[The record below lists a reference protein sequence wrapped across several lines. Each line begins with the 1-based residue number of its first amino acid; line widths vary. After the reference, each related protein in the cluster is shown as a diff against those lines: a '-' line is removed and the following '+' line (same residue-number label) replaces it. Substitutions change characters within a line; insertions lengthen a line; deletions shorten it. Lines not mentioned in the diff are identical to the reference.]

1 MTDVLNNVELTDVAE
16 MVYLKDDRSLKFYQ
30 TSMDNMKNTLKQ
42 LEEKE
47 QEKTLP
53 EKDLNEKHL
62 DKVKKNLSK
71 LENVEYVYT
80 NETNYLDLG
89 CHKLK
94 EKEIMVENTRVNDNV
109 LNGLIN
115 ELIVAGKL
123 EQKNILTLDLSNL
136 DNLDNNLVEPVGEA
150 TIPTAQEENEVVV
163 SPTVIE
169 ENNEEKQEQEFDLS
183 GYLKDLEKEQEKEEE
198 VTTNAWTTEEVE
210 KNNVESET
218 EIDVPVVDQYSEIDN
233 NNNDNMFEFTTDLSK
248 DLERI
253 RKNVEDKEVLPQ
265 KEEITEDEE
274 LDGLLDKIS
283 SLEEQENT
291 IELNVKKLE
300 EARLAK
306 EKEAREAEEREKE
319 LNKKLSDMIKFY
331 KDKLTEREKTIAKAE
346 EEAKKLEETI
356 TNQEELINSKKET
369 ISQAEAKI
377 DKLTKT
383 MEKYGL

>member
-16 MVYLKDDRSLKFYQ
+16 MVYLKDNRSLKFYQ

-47 QEKTLP
+47 RELTLP

-233 NNNDNMFEFTTDLSK
+233 NNDNMFEFTTDLSK

-274 LDGLLDKIS
+274 LDVLLDKIS

>member
-1 MTDVLNNVELTDVAE
+1 MKDVLNNVELTDVAE

-47 QEKTLP
+47 IEKTLP

-169 ENNEEKQEQEFDLS
+169 ESNEEKQEQEFDLS

-210 KNNVESET
+210 KNNVESKT
-218 EIDVPVVDQYSEIDN
+218 EIDVPVVDQYSEID

>member
-16 MVYLKDDRSLKFYQ
+16 MVYLKDNRSLKFYQ
-30 TSMDNMKNTLKQ
+30 TSMDNMKNTLKE

-47 QEKTLP
+47 REKTLP

-198 VTTNAWTTEEVE
+198 ATTNAWTTEEVE
-210 KNNVESET
+210 NNNLESKT
-218 EIDVPVVDQYSEIDN
+218 EIDVPVVDQYNEID
-233 NNNDNMFEFTTDLSK
+233 NNDNMFEFTTDLSK
-248 DLERI
+248 DLEEI

>member
-30 TSMDNMKNTLKQ
+30 TSMDNMKNTLKE
-42 LEEKE
+42 LSEKE
-47 QEKTLP
+47 IEKTLP

-198 VTTNAWTTEEVE
+198 PTTNAWTTEEVE
-210 KNNVESET
+210 KSNVESKT
-218 EIDVPVVDQYSEIDN
+218 EIDVPVVDQYSEID
-233 NNNDNMFEFTTDLSK
+233 NNDNMFEFTTDLSK

>member
-30 TSMDNMKNTLKQ
+30 TSMDNMKNTLKE

-47 QEKTLP
+47 IENTLP

-115 ELIVAGKL
+115 ELIVTGKL

-169 ENNEEKQEQEFDLS
+169 ENNEGKQEQEFDLS

-210 KNNVESET
+210 KNNVESKT
-218 EIDVPVVDQYSEIDN
+218 EIDVPVVDQYSEID

>member
-30 TSMDNMKNTLKQ
+30 TSMDNMKNTLKE
-42 LEEKE
+42 LSEKE

-169 ENNEEKQEQEFDLS
+169 ENNEEKQEEKFDLS

-210 KNNVESET
+210 KNNVKSET
-218 EIDVPVVDQYSEIDN
+218 EIDVPVVDQYSEID

>member
-198 VTTNAWTTEEVE
+198 PTTNAWTTEEVE

-218 EIDVPVVDQYSEIDN
+218 EIDVPVVDQYSEID

>member
-30 TSMDNMKNTLKQ
+30 TSMDNMKNTLKE

-136 DNLDNNLVEPVGEA
+136 DSLDNNLVEPVGEA

-183 GYLKDLEKEQEKEEE
+183 GYLKELEQEQEKEEE
-198 VTTNAWTTEEVE
+198 PTKNAWTT
-210 KNNVESET
+210 
-218 EIDVPVVDQYSEIDN
+218 
-233 NNNDNMFEFTTDLSK
+233 
-248 DLERI
+248 
-253 RKNVEDKEVLPQ
+253 
-265 KEEITEDEE
+265 
-274 LDGLLDKIS
+274 
-283 SLEEQENT
+283 
-291 IELNVKKLE
+291 
-300 EARLAK
+300 
-306 EKEAREAEEREKE
+306 
-319 LNKKLSDMIKFY
+319 
-331 KDKLTEREKTIAKAE
+331 
-346 EEAKKLEETI
+346 
-356 TNQEELINSKKET
+356 
-369 ISQAEAKI
+369 
-377 DKLTKT
+377 
-383 MEKYGL
+383 

>member
-210 KNNVESET
+210 KNNVESKT
-218 EIDVPVVDQYSEIDN
+218 EIDVPVVDQYSEID

>member
-1 MTDVLNNVELTDVAE
+1 MKDVLNNVELTDVAE

-30 TSMDNMKNTLKQ
+30 TSMDNMKNTLKE

-47 QEKTLP
+47 IELTLP

-169 ENNEEKQEQEFDLS
+169 ENNEGKQEQEFDLS

-210 KNNVESET
+210 KNNVESKT
-218 EIDVPVVDQYSEIDN
+218 EIDVPVVDQYSEID

>member
-1 MTDVLNNVELTDVAE
+1 MKDVLNNVELTDVAE
-16 MVYLKDDRSLKFYQ
+16 MVYLKDNRSLKFYQ
-30 TSMDNMKNTLKQ
+30 TSMDNMKNTLKE

-47 QEKTLP
+47 RELTLP

-183 GYLKDLEKEQEKEEE
+183 GYLKDLEKEQEKEEK

-210 KNNVESET
+210 KNNVESKT
-218 EIDVPVVDQYSEIDN
+218 EIDVPVVDQYSEID

>member
-47 QEKTLP
+47 IEKTLP

-115 ELIVAGKL
+115 ELIVTGKL
-123 EQKNILTLDLSNL
+123 EQKNILKLDLSNL

-150 TIPTAQEENEVVV
+150 TIPTAQEENEVVL

-210 KNNVESET
+210 KNNVESKT
-218 EIDVPVVDQYSEIDN
+218 EIDVPVVDQYSEID

>member
-1 MTDVLNNVELTDVAE
+1 MKDVLNNVELTDVAE

-47 QEKTLP
+47 RELTLP

-233 NNNDNMFEFTTDLSK
+233 NNDNMFEFTTDLSK

-274 LDGLLDKIS
+274 LDVLLDKIS

>member
-16 MVYLKDDRSLKFYQ
+16 MVYLKDNRSLKFYQ
-30 TSMDNMKNTLKQ
+30 TSMDNMKNTLKE

-47 QEKTLP
+47 RELTLP

-169 ENNEEKQEQEFDLS
+169 ENNEEQQEQEFDLS

-198 VTTNAWTTEEVE
+198 ATTNAWTTEEVE
-210 KNNVESET
+210 KNDLESKT
-218 EIDVPVVDQYSEIDN
+218 GIDVPVVDQYSEID
-233 NNNDNMFEFTTDLSK
+233 NNDNMFEFTTDLSK

>member
-1 MTDVLNNVELTDVAE
+1 MKDVLNNVELTDVAE
-16 MVYLKDDRSLKFYQ
+16 IVYLKDDRSLKFYQ

-47 QEKTLP
+47 RELTLL

-198 VTTNAWTTEEVE
+198 PTTNAWTTEEVE

-218 EIDVPVVDQYSEIDN
+218 EIDVPVVDQYSEID

>member
-47 QEKTLP
+47 RELTLP

-163 SPTVIE
+163 SPTIIE

-233 NNNDNMFEFTTDLSK
+233 NNDNMFEFTTDLSK

-274 LDGLLDKIS
+274 LDVLLDKIS

>member
-30 TSMDNMKNTLKQ
+30 TSMDNMKNTLKE

-47 QEKTLP
+47 IELTLP

-115 ELIVAGKL
+115 ELIVTGKL

-210 KNNVESET
+210 KNNVKSET
-218 EIDVPVVDQYSEIDN
+218 EIDVPVVDQYSEID

>member
-1 MTDVLNNVELTDVAE
+1 MKDVLNNVELTDVAE
-16 MVYLKDDRSLKFYQ
+16 MVYLKDNRSLKFYQ
-30 TSMDNMKNTLKQ
+30 TSMDNMKNTLKE

-47 QEKTLP
+47 RELTLP

-210 KNNVESET
+210 KNNVESKT
-218 EIDVPVVDQYSEIDN
+218 EIDVPVVDQYSEID

>member
-30 TSMDNMKNTLKQ
+30 TSMDNMKNTLKE

-115 ELIVAGKL
+115 ELIVTGKL

-136 DNLDNNLVEPVGEA
+136 DNIDNNLVEPVGEA

-169 ENNEEKQEQEFDLS
+169 ENNEEKQEEEFDLS

-218 EIDVPVVDQYSEIDN
+218 EIDVPVVDQYSEID

>member
-53 EKDLNEKHL
+53 KKDLNEKHL

-233 NNNDNMFEFTTDLSK
+233 NNDNMFEFTTDLSK

-274 LDGLLDKIS
+274 LDVLLDKIS

>member
-16 MVYLKDDRSLKFYQ
+16 MVYLKDNRSLKFYQ
-30 TSMDNMKNTLKQ
+30 TSMDNMKNTLKE

-47 QEKTLP
+47 RELTLP

-71 LENVEYVYT
+71 LENVEYVCT

-169 ENNEEKQEQEFDLS
+169 ENNEEKQEEEFDLS

-198 VTTNAWTTEEVE
+198 ATTNAWTTEEVE
-210 KNNVESET
+210 NNNLESKT

-233 NNNDNMFEFTTDLSK
+233 NDNMFEFTTDLSK
-248 DLERI
+248 DLEEI

>member
-30 TSMDNMKNTLKQ
+30 TSMDNMKNTLKE

-47 QEKTLP
+47 RELTLP

-210 KNNVESET
+210 KNNVESKT
-218 EIDVPVVDQYSEIDN
+218 EIDVPVVDQYSEID

-300 EARLAK
+300 EA
-306 EKEAREAEEREKE
+306 
-319 LNKKLSDMIKFY
+319 
-331 KDKLTEREKTIAKAE
+331 
-346 EEAKKLEETI
+346 
-356 TNQEELINSKKET
+356 
-369 ISQAEAKI
+369 
-377 DKLTKT
+377 
-383 MEKYGL
+383 

>member
-30 TSMDNMKNTLKQ
+30 TSMDNMKNTLKE

-47 QEKTLP
+47 IENTLP

-115 ELIVAGKL
+115 ELIVTGKL

-198 VTTNAWTTEEVE
+198 PTTNAWTTEEVE
-210 KNNVESET
+210 KSNVESKT
-218 EIDVPVVDQYSEIDN
+218 EIEVPVVDQYSEID
-233 NNNDNMFEFTTDLSK
+233 NNDNMFEFTTDLSK

>member
-1 MTDVLNNVELTDVAE
+1 MD
-16 MVYLKDDRSLKFYQ
+16 YWRS
-30 TSMDNMKNTLKQ
+30 
-42 LEEKE
+42 
-47 QEKTLP
+47 
-53 EKDLNEKHL
+53 
-62 DKVKKNLSK
+62 
-71 LENVEYVYT
+71 
-80 NETNYLDLG
+80 
-89 CHKLK
+89 
-94 EKEIMVENTRVNDNV
+94 R
-109 LNGLIN
+109 
-115 ELIVAGKL
+115 
-123 EQKNILTLDLSNL
+123 
-136 DNLDNNLVEPVGEA
+136 
-150 TIPTAQEENEVVV
+150 
-163 SPTVIE
+163 
-169 ENNEEKQEQEFDLS
+169 
-183 GYLKDLEKEQEKEEE
+183 
-198 VTTNAWTTEEVE
+198 
-210 KNNVESET
+210 NNVESET
-218 EIDVPVVDQYSEIDN
+218 EIDVPVVDQYSEID

-274 LDGLLDKIS
+274 LDVLLDKIS

>member
-169 ENNEEKQEQEFDLS
+169 ENNEGKQEQEFDLS

-210 KNNVESET
+210 KNNVESKT
-218 EIDVPVVDQYSEIDN
+218 EIDVPVVDQYREID

>member
-169 ENNEEKQEQEFDLS
+169 ENNEGKQEQEFDLS

-198 VTTNAWTTEEVE
+198 PTTNAWTTEEVE
-210 KNNVESET
+210 KSNVESKT
-218 EIDVPVVDQYSEIDN
+218 EIEVPVVDQYSEID
-233 NNNDNMFEFTTDLSK
+233 NNDNMFEFTTDLSK

>member
-16 MVYLKDDRSLKFYQ
+16 MVYLKDNRSLKFYQ
-30 TSMDNMKNTLKQ
+30 TSMDNMKNTLKE

-47 QEKTLP
+47 RELTLP

-80 NETNYLDLG
+80 NETKYLDLG

-115 ELIVAGKL
+115 ELIVTGKL

-210 KNNVESET
+210 KNNVESKT
-218 EIDVPVVDQYSEIDN
+218 EIDVPVVDQYSEID

>member
-16 MVYLKDDRSLKFYQ
+16 MVYLKDNRSLKFYQ
-30 TSMDNMKNTLKQ
+30 TSMDNMKNTLKE
-42 LEEKE
+42 LSEKE
-47 QEKTLP
+47 IEKTLP

-210 KNNVESET
+210 NNVESKT
-218 EIDVPVVDQYSEIDN
+218 EIDVPVVDQYSEID

>member
-1 MTDVLNNVELTDVAE
+1 MKDVLNNVELTDVAE
-16 MVYLKDDRSLKFYQ
+16 MVYLKDNRSLKFYQ

-47 QEKTLP
+47 IELTLP

-71 LENVEYVYT
+71 LENIEYVYT

-115 ELIVAGKL
+115 ELIVAAKL

-136 DNLDNNLVEPVGEA
+136 NNLDNNLVEPVGEA

-210 KNNVESET
+210 KNNVESKT
-218 EIDVPVVDQYSEIDN
+218 EIDVPVVDQYNEID

-248 DLERI
+248 DLEEI
-253 RKNVEDKEVLPQ
+253 RKNVEDKEVLPK
-265 KEEITEDEE
+265 KEKITEDEE

>member
-30 TSMDNMKNTLKQ
+30 TSMDNMKNTLKE

-136 DNLDNNLVEPVGEA
+136 DSLDNNLVEPVGEA

-183 GYLKDLEKEQEKEEE
+183 GYLKELEQEQEKEEE
-198 VTTNAWTTEEVE
+198 PTKNAWTTEEVE
-210 KNNVESET
+210 NNVESKT
-218 EIDVPVVDQYSEIDN
+218 EIDVPVVDQYSEID
-233 NNNDNMFEFTTDLSK
+233 NNDNMFEFTTDLSK

>member
-47 QEKTLP
+47 RELTLP

-210 KNNVESET
+210 KNNVESKT
-218 EIDVPVVDQYSEIDN
+218 EIDVPVVDQYSEID

>member
-30 TSMDNMKNTLKQ
+30 TSMDNMKNTLKE

-47 QEKTLP
+47 RELTLP

-169 ENNEEKQEQEFDLS
+169 ENNEGKQEQEFDLS

-218 EIDVPVVDQYSEIDN
+218 EIDVPVVDQYSEID

>member
-16 MVYLKDDRSLKFYQ
+16 MVYLKDNRSLKFYQ

-47 QEKTLP
+47 RELTLP

-109 LNGLIN
+109 LNGLTN

-136 DNLDNNLVEPVGEA
+136 DNLDNNSVEPVGEA

-169 ENNEEKQEQEFDLS
+169 ENNEGKQEQEFDLS

-210 KNNVESET
+210 KNNVESKT
-218 EIDVPVVDQYSEIDN
+218 EIDVPVVDQYSEID

>member
-47 QEKTLP
+47 RELTLP

-233 NNNDNMFEFTTDLSK
+233 NNDNMFEFTTDLSK

>member
-16 MVYLKDDRSLKFYQ
+16 MVYLKDNRSLKFYQ
-30 TSMDNMKNTLKQ
+30 TSMDNMKNTLKE

-233 NNNDNMFEFTTDLSK
+233 NNDNMFEFTTDLSK

>member
-30 TSMDNMKNTLKQ
+30 TSMDNMKNTLKE

-210 KNNVESET
+210 NNVESKT
-218 EIDVPVVDQYSEIDN
+218 EIDVPVVDQYSEID

-346 EEAKKLEETI
+346 EEAKKLEDTI

>member
-16 MVYLKDDRSLKFYQ
+16 MVYLKDNRSLKFYQ

-47 QEKTLP
+47 RELTLP

-233 NNNDNMFEFTTDLSK
+233 NNDNMFEFTTDLSK

>member
-47 QEKTLP
+47 RELTLP

-169 ENNEEKQEQEFDLS
+169 ENNEGKQEQEFDLS

-210 KNNVESET
+210 KNNVKSET
-218 EIDVPVVDQYSEIDN
+218 EIDVPVVDQYSEID

>member
-16 MVYLKDDRSLKFYQ
+16 MVYLKDNRSLKFYQ
-30 TSMDNMKNTLKQ
+30 TSMDNMKNTLKE

-47 QEKTLP
+47 RELTLP

-169 ENNEEKQEQEFDLS
+169 ENNKEQQEQEFDLS

-198 VTTNAWTTEEVE
+198 ATTNAWTTEEVE
-210 KNNVESET
+210 KNNLESKT

-233 NNNDNMFEFTTDLSK
+233 NDNMFEFTTDLSK
-248 DLERI
+248 DLEEI

>member
-47 QEKTLP
+47 RELTLP

-115 ELIVAGKL
+115 ELIVTGKL

-169 ENNEEKQEQEFDLS
+169 ENNEEKQEFDLS

-210 KNNVESET
+210 KNNVESKT
-218 EIDVPVVDQYSEIDN
+218 EIDVPVVDQYSEID